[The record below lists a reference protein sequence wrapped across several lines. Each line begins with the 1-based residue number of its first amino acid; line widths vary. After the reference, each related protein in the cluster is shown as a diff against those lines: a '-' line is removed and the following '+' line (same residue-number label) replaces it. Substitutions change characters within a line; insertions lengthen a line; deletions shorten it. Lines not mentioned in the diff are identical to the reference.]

1 MTEETSGPRIFTVG
15 ESEEGLRLDMFL
27 AAHCSDLSRNRI
39 HAEMDEGRVLVD
51 DRLRPKGF
59 RVKPGAV
66 VTFKPEPRPAMEAV
80 AQDIPL
86 DIVFEDD
93 HLLVLDKPAGMVV
106 HPAAGH
112 PDGTLVNALL
122 FHCRNLATGDD
133 PLRPGI
139 VHRLDRDTT
148 GLMAVALDDQT
159 HRHLAEQ
166 LQNRRMGRTYHT
178 ISWGQWDE
186 DAGTLNGDIGRDPRQ
201 RQRMA
206 VVTAGG
212 KSAETKYEVIEDFG
226 FVQHCRVELKTGRTH
241 QIRVHFAHRRHPV
254 VGDRLYGD
262 DARRRGVH
270 NLDRIRADLMVRGAG
285 RQMLHAAELRLVH
298 PVSEQE
304 MVFTR
309 DLPRD
314 MAAVLENLRRE

>member
-1 MTEETSGPRIFTVG
+1 
-15 ESEEGLRLDMFL
+15 
-27 AAHCSDLSRNRI
+27 
-39 HAEMDEGRVLVD
+39 
-51 DRLRPKGF
+51 
-59 RVKPGAV
+59 
-66 VTFKPEPRPAMEAV
+66 
-80 AQDIPL
+80 
-86 DIVFEDD
+86 
-93 HLLVLDKPAGMVV
+93 
-106 HPAAGH
+106 
-112 PDGTLVNALL
+112 
-122 FHCRNLATGDD
+122 
-133 PLRPGI
+133 
-139 VHRLDRDTT
+139 
-148 GLMAVALDDQT
+148 
-159 HRHLAEQ
+159 
-166 LQNRRMGRTYHT
+166 
-178 ISWGQWDE
+178 
-186 DAGTLNGDIGRDPRQ
+186 
-201 RQRMA
+201 MA

-270 NLDRIRADLMVRGAG
+270 NLDRTRADLMVRGAG